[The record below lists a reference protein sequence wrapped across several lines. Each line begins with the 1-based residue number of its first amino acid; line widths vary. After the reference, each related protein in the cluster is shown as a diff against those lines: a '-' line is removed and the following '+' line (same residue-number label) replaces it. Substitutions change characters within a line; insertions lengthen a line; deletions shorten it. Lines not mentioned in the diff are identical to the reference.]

1 MDEFVRYA
9 LDRIFFFF
17 LGMSLNILIV
27 VTALNADIS
36 FLEKE
41 AFLALCF
48 FILVYFGFSFHFR
61 ETVGRFLFF

>member
-48 FILVYFGFSFHFR
+48 LFWFILV
-61 ETVGRFLFF
+61 FLFTFEKQ